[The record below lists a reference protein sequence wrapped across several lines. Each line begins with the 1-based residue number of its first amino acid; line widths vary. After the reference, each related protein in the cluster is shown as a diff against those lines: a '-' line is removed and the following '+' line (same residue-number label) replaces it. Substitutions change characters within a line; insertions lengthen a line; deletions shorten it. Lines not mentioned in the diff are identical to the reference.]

1 MPQYIKTVLNRCLPL
16 VQLQVQQQVDLRL
29 SPSWK
34 FNHLACLL
42 PLHFTFSAEHAKK
55 DKFDSMIRI
64 HHCLT
69 KQSRNWLTYFRDA
82 G

>member
-16 VQLQVQQQVDLRL
+16 VQLQVQQQVDLPL

-34 FNHLACLL
+34 FNHLACL
-42 PLHFTFSAEHAKK
+42 FTFTFYFLSRTCKKK

-69 KQSRNWLTYFRDA
+69 KQSRN
-82 G
+82 